1 MKLDSKTYVKQAEDV
16 ICSLGKDQY
25 GNVSVSVTTSQVR
38 NLLTLINE
46 LYNAVQH
53 DANERLSDEIISRTQ
68 YVKMRI
74 AYNAGRKKEVKD
86 FVDKSKIMD
95 YLDGV
100 GDSRTELL
108 LVCHYMEALVA
119 YHKYYR
125 GEND

>member
-16 ICSLGKDQY
+16 IRSLGTDRE
-25 GNVSVSVTTSQVR
+25 GNVRLTTSQIR
-38 NLLTLINE
+38 NLLTLTNE

-53 DANERLSDEIISRTQ
+53 DASETLSDEIISRTQ

-74 AYNAGRKKEVKD
+74 AYNAGRDRFVKE
-86 FVDKSKIMD
+86 FVDKSNIMK

-100 GDSRTELL
+100 GGSRSELM
-108 LVCHYMEALVA
+108 LVCHYAEALVA

-125 GEND
+125 GEKD

>member
-1 MKLDSKTYVKQAEDV
+1 MKLDKKSYVKQAENV
-16 ICSLGKDQY
+16 ICGLSKDKN
-25 GNVSVSVTTSQVR
+25 GNVRITTSQIR
-38 NLLTLINE
+38 NLLTMTNE

-53 DANERLSDEIISRTQ
+53 DTAERLSDEITGRTQ
-68 YVKMRI
+68 YIKMRI
-74 AYNAGRKKEVKD
+74 AYNAGRDRNVKE
-86 FVDKSKIMD
+86 FVENSEIMK

-100 GDSRTELL
+100 GDSRAELI

>member
-16 ICSLGKDQY
+16 ICSLGKDKY
-25 GNVSVSVTTSQVR
+25 GNVSVTTSQVR

-53 DANERLSDEIISRTQ
+53 DADERLSDEIISRTQ

-74 AYNAGRKKEVKD
+74 AYNAGRDRNVKD

-95 YLDGV
+95 YLDGA
-100 GDSRTELL
+100 GDSRAELL